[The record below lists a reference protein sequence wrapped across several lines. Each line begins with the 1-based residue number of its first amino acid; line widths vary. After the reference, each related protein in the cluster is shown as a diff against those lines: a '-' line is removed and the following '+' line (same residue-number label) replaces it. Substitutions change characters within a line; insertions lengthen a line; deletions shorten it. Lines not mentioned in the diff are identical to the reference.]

1 MDAANLPDCWK
12 AKTDPSAMDPN
23 TAFPLEGRDIL
34 NIPQAELISA
44 AETAPTLHD
53 LQNNRVSRITR
64 DLVIKSHS
72 YTLPSEANAMKL
84 VAEKTSIRIPKVH
97 RSFFVSQTHGLYKSR
112 GYIVMDY
119 IDGLS
124 LDKCWEILPQ
134 SIRDDIIE
142 QVADMIAQ
150 LQSLQLPT
158 PGPLGGGPSQG
169 NWFTPYGAGPFTGP
183 LDLENFFNQRLEM
196 AKSFSRVSKSIP
208 PFDLANSKF
217 ALTHLDIAPRNLVLD
232 SGGKVWLIDWA
243 NSGAYPPMLEIATLV
258 VERERCKDFYEPLL
272 QRVTRDQDAVEQFM
286 SGQTVQEIPA
296 FDHITRIET
305 WATTRSLS
313 PPNNTD

>member
-1 MDAANLPDCWK
+1 
-12 AKTDPSAMDPN
+12 MDPN

-44 AETAPTLHD
+44 AETAPALHV

-72 YTLPSEANAMKL
+72 YTLSSEANAMRW
-84 VAEKTSIRIPKVH
+84 VAEKTSIRVPNVH
-97 RSFFVSQTHGLYKSR
+97 RSFHVSQTHGLYRST

-124 LDKCWEILPQ
+124 LDNCWETLSH

-150 LQSLQLPT
+150 LQSLQIPT
-158 PGPLGGGPSQG
+158 PGSLGGGPSQG
-169 NWFTPYGAGPFTGP
+169 RWFTPYSAGPFTGAQ
-183 LDLENFFNQRLEM
+183 DLESFFNQRLEI

-208 PFDLANSKF
+208 PFNFDNFKF

-232 SGGKVWLIDWA
+232 SDGKVWLVDWA
-243 NSGAYPPMLEIATLV
+243 NSGAYPPMLEIARLAA
-258 VERERCKDFYEPLL
+258 ERERCKDFYEPLL
-272 QRVTRDQDAVEQFM
+272 QRVKCDQDLVEQFM

-296 FDHITRIET
+296 FDHVGYAEEAVLQAQILMTK
-305 WATTRSLS
+305 L
-313 PPNNTD
+313 DH